1 MPAGEVS
8 PADLPPESGGSEQQ
22 EQYDLSIDV
31 FPRLH
36 EKDPYRYVMNACF
49 LYTEHHLV
57 QRRSMMLFA
66 VFRLYASDVTY
77 SDIVTV
83 AAAGSVC
90 PGKAP
95 SRRCKMPGTTCMRC
109 VRVVALRMHPKATC
123 EIVSKAIMQPS
134 GTLHTV
140 GNRAQPALR
149 HLALFHECMKNEV
162 CRHKRGSIQ
171 KCKVS
176 ICIYA
181 RGPISRD
188 CVAVSVQTVS
198 IT

>member
-1 MPAGEVS
+1 VPAGEVS

-49 LYTEHHLV
+49 LYTKHHLV
-57 QRRSMMLFA
+57 QRRSIMLFA

-123 EIVSKAIMQPS
+123 EFVSKAIIW
-134 GTLHTV
+134 H
-140 GNRAQPALR
+140 PA
-149 HLALFHECMKNEV
+149 HC
-162 CRHKRGSIQ
+162 G
-171 KCKVS
+171 
-176 ICIYA
+176 
-181 RGPISRD
+181 
-188 CVAVSVQTVS
+188 
-198 IT
+198 